1 MTDRCFVSAHLSSVS
16 SPRFLSASCFWSFYS
31 HISYPLF
38 TFLSLLVPHLC
49 FSFLS
54 CLYFRLSSCSLSIIL
69 HFHPSPPISISQ
81 LTDCIMSPY
90 FLIPILSSYLLFSS
104 SMLLFLF
111 PHPLVFFLSGEHC
124 SWPRLSISQP
134 ERFKW
139 NIINNP
145 PYWNLLSAVSLS
157 LFTKRLVTVFPI

>member
-1 MTDRCFVSAHLSSVS
+1 MDRCFVSAHLSSVS
-16 SPRFLSASCFWSFYS
+16 STWFLSALCFWSFYS
-31 HISYPLF
+31 HISCPLF
-38 TFLSLLVPHLC
+38 TFLSL
-49 FSFLS
+49 FFFL
-54 CLYFRLSSCSLSIIL
+54 LLSSCSLSIIL
-69 HFHPSPPISISQ
+69 PFHPSPPISLS
-81 LTDCIMSPY
+81 LTHRLHNLSSLFY

-104 SMLLFLF
+104 SMLLFLL
-111 PHPLVFFLSGEHC
+111 PHPLVFFLSGERC
-124 SWPRLSISQP
+124 SWPHLSISQP